1 MLKKSIFGVDHI
13 SHGRTR
19 PSRKLSDPAGR
30 DSGFSAYVHR
40 NQFAGPLSSANGT
53 RPPKPQLSPML
64 NFRLFQHNP
73 PFKDVRGDRR
83 RSSPIGK
90 TRPKAAIRDWSAL
103 ALLCIVCEGHD
114 DRDPQ
119 DRCATMVHKIVRC

>member
-64 NFRLFQHNP
+64 NFRLFQHNRGKP
-73 PFKDVRGDRR
+73 AVRLNRVEVLAWSLVRSRYDDGGFSGGSMERPALTGSRR
-83 RSSPIGK
+83 DDS
-90 TRPKAAIRDWSAL
+90 AAGS
-103 ALLCIVCEGHD
+103 G
-114 DRDPQ
+114 
-119 DRCATMVHKIVRC
+119 